1 MSALGSVALKRA
13 GHEGEQER
21 GSRGGTWPKD
31 ERLDTA
37 FTQIVVV
44 DGKTVEWLFLPVA
57 IASLSG
63 TDDRC

>member
-37 FTQIVVV
+37 FAQIVVV
-44 DGKTVEWLFLPVA
+44 DGKTLEWLFLPV
-57 IASLSG
+57 LR
-63 TDDRC
+63 TL